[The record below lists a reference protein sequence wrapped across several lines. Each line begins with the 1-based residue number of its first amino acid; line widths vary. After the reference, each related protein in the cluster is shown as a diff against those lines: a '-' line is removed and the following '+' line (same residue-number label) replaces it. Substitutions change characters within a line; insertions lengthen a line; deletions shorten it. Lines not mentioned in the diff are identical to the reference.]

1 MGSPPLRLCAAVS
14 SCPVSAASSILPGF
28 PGFNGVTAARGRP
41 QADLRR
47 ADVRPIAS
55 FGESAYAFAA
65 DFPEA
70 GSDLPIPV
78 LGGVLSSGMT
88 TDAQG
93 NFFLAGFNQVCGGD
107 TNALINLSAGLTGG
121 RCLPSVGGLFG
132 SGLDVAVSPTAPVA
146 CTTMGQG
153 VLAWSFGGAT
163 AARSWPLTPP
173 LPHQ

>member
-1 MGSPPLRLCAAVS
+1 
-14 SCPVSAASSILPGF
+14 
-28 PGFNGVTAARGRP
+28 VTAARGRP

-107 TNALINLSAGLTGG
+107 TNARINLFAGLTGG

-146 CTTMGQG
+146 CMAMGQG